1 MTINFDVSP
10 GTTYGSRWGSIVHLD
25 IQMGHQEPKLKPDLR
40 VFLKMELYLKN
51 VACYMHYEKV
61 QSETD
66 PANPGA
72 IAITT
77 WT

>member
-1 MTINFDVSP
+1 
-10 GTTYGSRWGSIVHLD
+10 VHLD
-25 IQMGHQEPKLKPDLR
+25 IQMGHQEPKLEPDLLR

-61 QSETD
+61 QSERD

-77 WT
+77 LT